1 MKRKNRPKP
10 KTITE
15 FIGVS
20 SFERHH
26 GFEGKLP
33 ASSTR
38 HGLMISCWTPLIA
51 PLEYP
56 HQVDEFRR
64 DVGVERELVLF
75 AAPDVPRKALAAH
88 LRWRVSQIRG
98 ELNLAL
104 YKMGMLDTALCCN
117 EAQMGLTW
125 IEESLPALAG
135 KPVLRPFG
143 SFYYLK
149 AAQYAEGYGCPDLG
163 RSYAAQGIKL
173 LPPDARK
180 VLWAPEL
187 YRLLAESYLQGGNS
201 YYGGIYLNKAVRAT
215 SRQKA
220 CPPVLWHRLFRV
232 AEDYY
237 GAISHES
244 SRLRMIAKLKELK
257 ERFTQAQLCPE
268 RAERMMEFNVRD
280 QPAVLGKD
288 GFSPRWS

>member
-33 ASSTR
+33 ASSMR

-88 LRWRVSQIRG
+88 LRWRV
-98 ELNLAL
+98 
-104 YKMGMLDTALCCN
+104 
-117 EAQMGLTW
+117 
-125 IEESLPALAG
+125 
-135 KPVLRPFG
+135 
-143 SFYYLK
+143 
-149 AAQYAEGYGCPDLG
+149 
-163 RSYAAQGIKL
+163 
-173 LPPDARK
+173 
-180 VLWAPEL
+180 
-187 YRLLAESYLQGGNS
+187 
-201 YYGGIYLNKAVRAT
+201 
-215 SRQKA
+215 
-220 CPPVLWHRLFRV
+220 
-232 AEDYY
+232 
-237 GAISHES
+237 
-244 SRLRMIAKLKELK
+244 
-257 ERFTQAQLCPE
+257 
-268 RAERMMEFNVRD
+268 
-280 QPAVLGKD
+280 
-288 GFSPRWS
+288 